1 MDGLVAMFNQ
11 LGSILMAFGLVLT
24 NRVTKVL
31 RLVHGLL
38 LIQNLKR

>member
-1 MDGLVAMFNQ
+1 
-11 LGSILMAFGLVLT
+11 MAFGLVLT